1 MYLKDIAYEK
11 IKKMII
17 LEEITGPTVSE
28 QELVKK
34 LGMSRTPIR
43 EALQRLQNDDKF
55 LEISP
60 KRGIYI
66 REITISEVRDL
77 MDIRLAIELYSM
89 NHISDLF
96 TDEHLSIL
104 EEHVKYQEEMEKKW
118 DIYEFLKSDLEYHEA
133 LLNVFGNEEFIKVL
147 NNISDRL
154 LRNGMK
160 VFTRE
165 KERIRKSFEA
175 HKLINNYLRDKNFEA
190 AAKAME
196 EHIIMGKR
204 MHLS

>member
-1 MYLKDIAYEK
+1 
-11 IKKMII
+11 MII